1 MLTIRKPKG
10 LKVVTRYLLL
20 LLTIVLSLG
29 FLGCNRTAP
38 VSSQPNSSAEPKVAT
53 PIGQSDSIAQ
63 TSEQDRTVENR
74 TPQDQL
80 GKESEDENTVK
91 PSQQELLSDVA
102 PIAMAPP
109 QPDPPQTPLRPF
121 YELAG
126 SPPMAPGLA
135 MRIRIFNSEPAKV
148 VYLTLDDGPSPN
160 TPQILR
166 ILKDEGVH
174 ATFFV
179 IGTQIQKY
187 PDYLK
192 QEYAEGNAIGN
203 HTYSHKYEE
212 IYQSPQSFLANLK
225 KNEDLIYNLVGIRP
239 PIIRTP
245 GGTQGHFSVSY
256 YNAVDAAGYLVYDW
270 NVSIDDALAPLVP
283 ADQLVHNVKRQVPGK
298 DKVIMLMHDAPGKTT
313 TVDALPQ
320 IIQYLKQE
328 GYTFGILSSK
338 AAPILFPG
346 GFQR

>member
-1 MLTIRKPKG
+1 MLIISKPRE
-10 LKVVTRYLLL
+10 LNLVIRYLFLL
-20 LLTIVLSLG
+20 MIVFSFGLS
-29 FLGCNRTAP
+29 GCSRTASA
-38 VSSQPNSSAEPKVAT
+38 SSQAYHSEGSMETTQVSQNDLAGQSSKSGGTEENGNSPSEN
-53 PIGQSDSIAQ
+53 QSDSD
-63 TSEQDRTVENR
+63 TT
-74 TPQDQL
+74 
-80 GKESEDENTVK
+80 ESL
-91 PSQQELLSDVA
+91 SQQELVSDV
-102 PIAMAPP
+102 PIFMAPP

-135 MRIRIFNSEPAKV
+135 MRTRIFSTEPAKV
-148 VYLTLDDGPSPN
+148 VYLTFDDGPSPN
-160 TPQILR
+160 TPQILK

-192 QEYAEGNAIGN
+192 QEFAEGNAIGN

-212 IYQSPQSFLANLK
+212 IYNSPQSYLVNIK
-225 KNEDLIYNLVGIRP
+225 KNEALINNLVGIRP

-256 YNAVDAAGYLVYDW
+256 YNTVDAAGYLVYDW
-270 NVSIDDALAPLVP
+270 NVSIDDAVAPLVP
-283 ADQLVHNVKRQVPGK
+283 VDKLVQNVKRQVPGK
-298 DKVIMLMHDAPGKTT
+298 DRVIMLMHDAQGKIT
-313 TVDALPQ
+313 TVEALPQ

-338 AAPILFPG
+338 VAPILFPG
-346 GFQR
+346 GFKR